1 MNLILR
7 DFVTQLPKFPFRCL
21 DSKGKLGTMFVTSR
35 PGIISVIYKKMIKTI
50 LQTTGTYTTIFQN
63 QLQKALD
70 KVIGENQSAA
80 V

>member
-1 MNLILR
+1 
-7 DFVTQLPKFPFRCL
+7 
-21 DSKGKLGTMFVTSR
+21 MFVTSR

-70 KVIGENQSAA
+70 KVTGENQSAA